1 MEMFNLYVDL
11 THINTQ
17 CVLIF
22 LYMVYNVWITHYS
35 FVILIYILMDCF
47 QIGPTEVNKNEAEK
61 KTFILKVMGGS
72 WGGVFW
78 LLMWTGLLLRAV
90 CRLIVAS
97 SYLIY
102 NELVLCCR
110 KALQTGCQLV
120 SQRCSHPPL
129 HESPPGGTLSARGC
143 YKQLLNCLLHI
154 PCSNITQLKPPFKI
168 MATVKCEHE
177 RERKGTE
184 IS

>member
-1 MEMFNLYVDL
+1 MNYF
-11 THINTQ
+11 
-17 CVLIF
+17 C
-22 LYMVYNVWITHYS
+22 HYS
-35 FVILIYILMDCF
+35 FVILIYILVDCF

-72 WGGVFW
+72 WGGGGFGCDVNWF
-78 LLMWTGLLLRAV
+78 AAASCV

-102 NELVLCCR
+102 NESVLYCR
-110 KALQTGCQLV
+110 KALQTGRQLV

-129 HESPPGGTLSARGC
+129 HESPPGGTLSARDC
-143 YKQLLNCLLHI
+143 YKQLLNCLLHS
-154 PCSNITQLKPPFKI
+154 PCSNITQLKLPFKI

-177 RERKGTE
+177 RERERGRELKLA
-184 IS
+184 SS